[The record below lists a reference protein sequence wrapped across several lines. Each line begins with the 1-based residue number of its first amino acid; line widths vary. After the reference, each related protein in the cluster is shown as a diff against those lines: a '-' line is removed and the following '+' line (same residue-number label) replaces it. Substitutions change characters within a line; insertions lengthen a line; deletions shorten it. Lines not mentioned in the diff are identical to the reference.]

1 VETFII
7 GSQSARTLTPIQI
20 NGIEMGDDHSR
31 EGKVAL
37 VRIAQV
43 VRGPKKVRYLM
54 FIGKLGSLELD
65 PNTYEWKG
73 GEALLSF
80 TTTLGRKMLRMA
92 KPRVNIVEKRW
103 SKLLLSSF
111 KLRWANTWSKMHSK
125 KEVGFIWVVW
135 NKAVVVNL

>member
-1 VETFII
+1 VKTFIVD
-7 GSQSARTLTPIQI
+7 SQSVRTLTPIQI
-20 NGIEMGDDHSR
+20 KGIEMGDDHSR
-31 EGKVAL
+31 ECKVTL

-43 VRGPKKVRYLM
+43 VRGPKKMCYLM
-54 FIGKLGSLELD
+54 FIGKVGSLELD
-65 PNTYEWKG
+65 PNTYVWKG
-73 GEALLSF
+73 RETLFSF
-80 TTTLGRKMLRMA
+80 TTTLGKKMLKMA

-103 SKLLLSSF
+103 LKLLLSSF

>member
-1 VETFII
+1 
-7 GSQSARTLTPIQI
+7 
-20 NGIEMGDDHSR
+20 MGDDHSR

-43 VRGPKKVRYLM
+43 VRGPKKMRYLM
-54 FIGKLGSLELD
+54 FIGKVGSSKLD
-65 PNTYEWKG
+65 PNTYVWKG
-73 GEALLSF
+73 GEALFSF

-103 SKLLLSSF
+103 SKLLLSS
-111 KLRWANTWSKMHSK
+111 KLRWANTWSKMYSK

-135 NKAVVVNL
+135 NKGMVVNL